1 MIKDNRDEQ
10 RTLDEGAELESELAR
25 EGRFLDAGVVRAL
38 VGHLAAHVDK
48 PEGPEAGEINRLLE
62 KGRVL
67 TAAANPNG
75 VGDDGPKAPKRG
87 RPRKSGGASAADA
100 ATSESPSP
108 SLASPATPP
117 AAGPPSTDAPTAP
130 AATVPA

>member
-87 RPRKSGGASAADA
+87 RPRR
-100 ATSESPSP
+100 T
-108 SLASPATPP
+108 ASPAESSP
-117 AAGPPSTDAPTAP
+117 AAVDIALPGTLNPTAPPTAVPSATTSEPP